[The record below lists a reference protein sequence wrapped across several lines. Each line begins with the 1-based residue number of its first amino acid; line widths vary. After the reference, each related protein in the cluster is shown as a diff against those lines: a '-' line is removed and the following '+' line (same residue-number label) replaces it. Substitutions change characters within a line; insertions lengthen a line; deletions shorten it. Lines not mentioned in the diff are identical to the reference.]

1 MKASQCWQT
10 EIWIEREDESHQ
22 GGNRI
27 IIKKKNLNKCK
38 QFELELTSDDLF
50 ADNSQFY
57 NIEHVFE
64 NLTHKCSVN
73 FTTSDLDVTI

>member
-1 MKASQCWQT
+1 
-10 EIWIEREDESHQ
+10 
-22 GGNRI
+22 
-27 IIKKKNLNKCK
+27 LNKCK